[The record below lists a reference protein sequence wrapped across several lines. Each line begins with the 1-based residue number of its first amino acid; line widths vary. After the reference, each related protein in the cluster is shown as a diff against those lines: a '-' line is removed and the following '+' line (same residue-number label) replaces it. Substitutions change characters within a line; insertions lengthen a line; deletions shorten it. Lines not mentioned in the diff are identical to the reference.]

1 MYEADKTRT
10 GYGKTVG
17 IVIRDRMN
25 LNLEFILAGYAW
37 VYDQYC
43 TRPECKVWEFIEAK
57 ARDGLLSPGPG
68 GEIPSRRKCSLLDG
82 TDSAGIGMTPFQ
94 VLTKVEHPLASPI
107 IMAGVRIGDQH
118 RYCHA
123 GATNGAGGLESL
135 LSPGS
140 LQEIPPI
147 SSRVHCSLDYWQ
159 LLSILF

>member
-1 MYEADKTRT
+1 
-10 GYGKTVG
+10 
-17 IVIRDRMN
+17 MN
-25 LNLEFILAGYAW
+25 LNVDLIRAGYAW

-43 TRPECKVWEFIEAK
+43 TRPDCMVWSSSRQKPVMNYYHPALG
-57 ARDGLLSPGPG
+57 ARFP
-68 GEIPSRRKCSLLDG
+68 PSGKCSLLDG

-107 IMAGVRIGDQH
+107 IMAGVRISTVINIGT
-118 RYCHA
+118 A
-123 GATNGAGGLESL
+123 TLGATNGAGGLGSL

-159 LLSILF
+159 LLSILFWA